1 MIAFDSTRKEEQCA
15 LRRSMDLFTEK
26 SSESGKAQAA
36 DSKTSSAEAFGLP
49 PGVPQ
54 GVVCMPSP
62 LPTNIFFADFS

>member
-49 PGVPQ
+49 PEYHRVLS
-54 GVVCMPSP
+54 VCRRHCPP
-62 LPTNIFFADFS
+62 IFSFADFS